1 MNLKKENKQ
10 SGGWFE
16 IKIEY
21 NVPAKNWTDYLISS
35 CKNIHVVDVFF
46 IKELWT
52 HKRIEKCCYWIKH
65 NTGERNKS
73 YVRLNET
80 YATWSTH
87 GFWYKKKDKENLQ

>member
-46 IKELWT
+46 LLKNYELISVL
-52 HKRIEKCCYWIKH
+52 KNVAIE
-65 NTGERNKS
+65 
-73 YVRLNET
+73 
-80 YATWSTH
+80 
-87 GFWYKKKDKENLQ
+87 